1 MSYPRLLALVIP
13 VVLIAVALRLTG
25 ITAIG
30 VGGSDTILY
39 YTLAESWNRGEF
51 TYQIGDSTA
60 IFRPVLLAFNG
71 WSLSLFGH
79 TDAAIKLAN
88 VSVDAL
94 NILLVAALAW
104 TISRRTAV
112 VLASVVTYAFLPIA
126 IWSARQELPHTL
138 STLFALLCA
147 LPVATAIVTDT
158 PRRRTALMALAGLAL
173 LGAVLVHEELV
184 LLALPYLLVFLLSR
198 PGAEAAGP
206 VDKLG
211 GGACLL
217 LLPGRGRVVGAVE
230 RANRRGRHAGWGER
244 VWLGSA
250 GRLSGARAPLPV
262 EWNRGSEFVHFCP
275 CQPGGGVDG
284 ALPGAAQT
292 TG

>member
-1 MSYPRLLALVIP
+1 MSYPRLLALVFP
-13 VVLIAVALRLTG
+13 VVLIAVGLRLIG

-39 YTLAESWNRGEF
+39 YTLAESWNRGEL

-198 PGAEAAGP
+198 PGASIP
-206 VDKLG
+206 LD
-211 GGACLL
+211 
-217 LLPGRGRVVGAVE
+217 
-230 RANRRGRHAGWGER
+230 HA
-244 VWLGSA
+244 L
-250 GRLSGARAPLPV
+250 
-262 EWNRGSEFVHFCP
+262 F
-275 CQPGGGVDG
+275 
-284 ALPGAAQT
+284 
-292 TG
+292 